1 MTRSRLAC
9 SSLREA
15 TLSVLNLAAH
25 KTTSSCQSSVFT
37 ILGYPSLDTASLS
50 EITSARHRSD
60 MVMLNII
67 SVTTEESLNRTR
79 PGPLP

>member
-15 TLSVLNLAAH
+15 TLSVLNLAARQRH
-25 KTTSSCQSSVFT
+25 PANLAFFA

-79 PGPLP
+79 PGTLP